1 MYQFKSDFKED
12 CIRKNSIYTKQDF
25 TVVVCV
31 WIIAYFR
38 FKIASF
44 WDSRL
49 KIKNKNGN
57 FPEKSGNQICT

>member
-25 TVVVCV
+25 KVVVCV

-44 WDSRL
+44 
-49 KIKNKNGN
+49 
-57 FPEKSGNQICT
+57 